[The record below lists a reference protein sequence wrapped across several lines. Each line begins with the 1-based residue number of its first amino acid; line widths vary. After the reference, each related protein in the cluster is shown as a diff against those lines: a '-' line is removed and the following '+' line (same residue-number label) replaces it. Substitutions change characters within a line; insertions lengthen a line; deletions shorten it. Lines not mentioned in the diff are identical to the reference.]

1 MRYENRLSQRYH
13 VLQRRNIG
21 CRPNLHRDL
30 ELVYVC
36 RGRCLLHTGGR
47 AWPMGAGCLA
57 LLFPNQVHFFED
69 QGENDCY
76 LLVCSPDEFPEY
88 QGVFQNQMPEVPVAD
103 CAGAELP
110 ALFRRLLELAQ
121 EVKGDGDP
129 FRRGRLRGYALAL
142 LSTALPL
149 FPMTA
154 VGTGASTVRR
164 LLDYCDANY
173 MQPITLEQAARALGL
188 SPYRICHI
196 CEERLHVSFHR
207 FLCALRLERAKDL
220 LSSTGDTVTQIGYGV
235 GFGSLRAFNRQFRA
249 YTGMTP
255 TDYRV
260 QCSRR

>member
-13 VLQRRNIG
+13 VLLRRNIG

-47 AWPMGAGCLA
+47 AWPMEAGCLA

-69 QGENDCY
+69 QEDNECY

-88 QGVFQNQMPEVPVAD
+88 QVMFQNQMPQAPVAD
-103 CAGAELP
+103 CAGAEIP
-110 ALFRRLLELAQ
+110 ALFRRLLELSQ
-121 EVKGDGDP
+121 VGGDGENI
-129 FRRGRLRGYALAL
+129 FHRGRRRGYALAL
-142 LSTALPL
+142 LSAALPL
-149 FPMTA
+149 FHLTG
-154 VGTGASTVRR
+154 VGPGASTIRR

-173 MQPITLEQAARALGL
+173 MQPITLEQAAQALGL

-255 TDYRV
+255 TDYRT
-260 QCSRR
+260 QCSKR